1 MKEGMR
7 RFLYYDEDSVNSF
20 LAQIESGL
28 ITHDRNEGEETKT
41 ISTSTSTTGS
51 VTGDLSAKVV
61 GIGASLA
68 GEVEAL
74 DSETDATTKLV
85 KGVQEKIL
93 HDYAFDKI
101 FNYFKSNNLIVE
113 SPESVG
119 DIVLINEK
127 PTFLDF
133 GFFQQ
138 MFSDDGI
145 VKYFNDKEKLQI
157 QETIATLRKATSNSS
172 QLPPDQKAK
181 IPEMK
186 ANIKKLE
193 EQLKTTDSSRKETEE
208 LIAVFRNTI
217 PYNRSLM
224 MENYLIPCNDKKFR
238 DDPNI
243 VAFKYG
249 GNVSIL
255 GYITNIVTSNKEQQE
270 SSSID
275 FAGMY
280 STLNQV
286 MLSLFNKKERIF
298 ILHPIALFY

>member
-1 MKEGMR
+1 MEEGMR

-20 LAQIESGL
+20 LAQIERGL
-28 ITHDRNEGEETKT
+28 ITQDRNEGEESKT
-41 ISTSTSTTGS
+41 FSTSISTTGS

-101 FNYFKSNNLIVE
+101 FNFFKSNNLIVE

-133 GFFQQ
+133 GFFQKL
-138 MFSDDGI
+138 FSDDGI
-145 VKYFNDKEKLQI
+145 VKYFEDQEKAQI
-157 QETIATLRKATSNSS
+157 QAALAAMKKATSNIS

-181 IPEMK
+181 VPEIK
-186 ANIKKLE
+186 LQIKKLE
-193 EQLKTTDSSRKETEE
+193 EQLKTTSSRKDTEK
-208 LIAVFRNTI
+208 LITVFRNTI

-224 MENYLIPCNDKKFR
+224 TENYLIPCNDRKFR
-238 DDPNI
+238 DDPDI

-249 GNVSIL
+249 GNISIL
-255 GYITNIVTSNKEQQE
+255 GYITNIVTSDTEKRE
-270 SSSID
+270 SSSVD

-286 MLSLFNKKERIF
+286 MLNLFNNKDRIF
-298 ILHPIALFY
+298 IIHPIALFY